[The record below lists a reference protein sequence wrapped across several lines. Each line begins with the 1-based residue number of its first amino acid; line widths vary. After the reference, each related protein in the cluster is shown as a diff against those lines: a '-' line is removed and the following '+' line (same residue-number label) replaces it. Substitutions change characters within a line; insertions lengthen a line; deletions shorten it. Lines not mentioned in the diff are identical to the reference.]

1 MADLNLP
8 EGASAFLKANGWGGA
23 EIAPLAGDASFRR
36 YFRVRDGARRAVL
49 MDAPAPNENCAAFV
63 AIDAYLAARGISVPR
78 VFASAPDEGLALLED
93 LGDSMFVRAIEGGAD
108 EAELY
113 RAATD
118 VLAHLHAEPMAD
130 AVGGHAVGPYAE
142 ERMAREVALV
152 LDWHW
157 PELMGGAA
165 DDDLRAAYA
174 AAWAEVWPLARVHDD
189 RLVQLDYHSPN
200 LMWLPEREGL
210 ARVGVLDFQDA
221 MQGPAAYDLVSL
233 IQDPRRDVPPAL
245 EPELVA
251 RYLAARPE
259 FDPQAFAAS
268 YAVLGAQ
275 RAARILGVF
284 VRLWRRDGKPGYLK
298 HIPRVWS
305 LLDRNLAHP
314 ALAPVA
320 HWFEANLPR
329 SARRDFTGAA

>member
-8 EGASAFLKANGWGGA
+8 AGANAFLEAHGWGGA
-23 EIAPLAGDASFRR
+23 AIAPLAGDASFRR
-36 YFRVRDGARRAVL
+36 YFRLNDGRRKAVL
-49 MDAPAPNENCAAFV
+49 MDAPPPNENAAAFV
-63 AIDAYLAARGISVPR
+63 AIARYLAARGISVPH
-78 VFASAPDEGLALLED
+78 VFGAAPEQGLALLED
-93 LGDSMFVRAIEGGAD
+93 LGDSLFVRAIEAGLS

-118 VLAHLHAEPMAD
+118 VLAHLHAEPMA
-130 AVGGHAVGPYAE
+130 ATVGDHAVSPYAD

-157 PELMGGAA
+157 PELKGTPA
-165 DDDLRAAYA
+165 DDAVRAAYA
-174 AAWAEVWPLARVHDD
+174 AAWAEVWPLARAFDD

-200 LMWLPEREGL
+200 LMWLPERQGL

-221 MQGPAAYDLVSL
+221 MRGPAAYDLVSL

-245 EPELVA
+245 EPELIA

-259 FDPQAFAAS
+259 FDPEAFAAS

-284 VRLWRRDGKPGYLK
+284 VRLWRRDGKPGYLR

-320 HWFEANLPR
+320 GWFAANLPR
-329 SARRDFTGAA
+329 ASRRDLTA

>member
-49 MDAPAPNENCAAFV
+49 MDAPPPHENCAAFV
-63 AIDAYLAARGISVPR
+63 AIDTYLAARGVSVPQ

-93 LGDSMFVRAIEGGAD
+93 LGDSMFVRAIESGAD

-118 VLAHLHAEPMAD
+118 VLAHLHAEPMVQS
-130 AVGGHAVGPYAE
+130 VGSHAVGPYPE

-165 DDDLRAAYA
+165 DDALRASYA
-174 AAWAEVWPLARVHDD
+174 AAWAEVWPLARTHDD

-200 LMWLPEREGL
+200 LMWLPDRDGL

-221 MQGPAAYDLVSL
+221 MHGPAAYDLVSL

-251 RYLAARPE
+251 RYLAARSE
-259 FDPQAFAAS
+259 FDPRAFAAS

-284 VRLWRRDGKPGYLK
+284 VRLWRRDGKSGYLK

-320 HWFEANLPR
+320 RWFDANLPL

>member
-8 EGASAFLKANGWGGA
+8 AGARAFLETNGWGGA
-23 EIAPLAGDASFRR
+23 GIAPLAGDASFRR
-36 YFRVRDGARRAVL
+36 YFRLRDGARRAVL
-49 MDAPAPNENCAAFV
+49 MDAPPPNENCAAFV
-63 AIDAYLAARGISVPR
+63 AIDAYLAARGVSVPR
-78 VFASAPDEGLALLED
+78 VFAAAPEQGLALLED
-93 LGDSMFVRAIEGGAD
+93 LGDSMFVRAIEEGAD

-118 VLAHLHAEPMAD
+118 VLAHLHAEPMAESV
-130 AVGGHAVGPYAE
+130 AGHAVGPYAE

-152 LDWHW
+152 LDWYW

-165 DDDLRAAYA
+165 DDALRASYA
-174 AAWAEVWPLARVHDD
+174 AAWAEVWPFARAHDD

-200 LMWLPEREGL
+200 LMWLPGRAGL

-221 MQGPAAYDLVSL
+221 MRGPAAYDLVSL
-233 IQDPRRDVPPAL
+233 VQDPRRDVPPAL

-259 FDPQAFAAS
+259 FDRDAFAAS

-284 VRLWRRDGKPGYLK
+284 VRLWRRDGKPGYLR

-320 HWFEANLPR
+320 RWFDANLPLPV
-329 SARRDFTGAA
+329 RRDFAGVA